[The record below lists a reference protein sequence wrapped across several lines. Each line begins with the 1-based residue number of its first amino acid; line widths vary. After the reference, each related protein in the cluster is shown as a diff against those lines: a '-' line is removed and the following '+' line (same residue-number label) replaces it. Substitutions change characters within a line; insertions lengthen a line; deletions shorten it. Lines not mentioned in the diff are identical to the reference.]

1 MLCEVELRPVN
12 IRRGLP
18 ASCLSLG
25 DEPNNSLI
33 RLTGLCTCNLSAP
46 IRPAS
51 GGQSL
56 RELSTLRSVPPY
68 GGSTRSLLHSRPRT
82 DLAESTM
89 SAPDIRWQ
97 QRLYNFRRALA
108 QLDEAMALMAE
119 RPLSKLEK
127 QGVIQGFEYC
137 YELGWNT
144 LKDFLVWQGI
154 EGLVGSRDA
163 IREGFSR
170 GLVADGTGWMQML
183 ADRNRTSH
191 TYNEETAEAILRNIQ
206 QHHHPLLRAL
216 EQVLGAREEPL
227 A

>member
-1 MLCEVELRPVN
+1 
-12 IRRGLP
+12 
-18 ASCLSLG
+18 
-25 DEPNNSLI
+25 
-33 RLTGLCTCNLSAP
+33 
-46 IRPAS
+46 
-51 GGQSL
+51 
-56 RELSTLRSVPPY
+56 
-68 GGSTRSLLHSRPRT
+68 
-82 DLAESTM
+82 M

-108 QLDEAMALMAE
+108 QLDEAMILMAE

-170 GLVADGTGWMQML
+170 GLIADGTGWMQML

-206 QHHHPLLRAL
+206 QQHHPLLRAL
-216 EQVLGAREEPL
+216 EQVLGAREEPQ